1 MKRLAK
7 VISLLRSGAASRSA
21 DGRLVRTKIN
31 GKSYNISSDDD
42 YLDHVE
48 GEFEPEM
55 VSLFQLL
62 LQPTDTVLD
71 VGANI
76 GCTSLLFGDLAS
88 KVYSFEPSP
97 TTYRWLVQNVQRAK
111 LNNVE
116 PINLGLGK
124 DAGTFELTFA
134 PNNRSG
140 GFVSNLTSAS
150 EGHQLETITIAKG
163 DDFIS
168 ERQVTKVDFI
178 KIDVEG
184 FEQSVIEGLA
194 VTIARDQPIVVLELN
209 HWCLNAFQ
217 RTSVPDFFDFLRGVF
232 PYLYAVD
239 MRYTSN
245 LRDRLHREL
254 LPSFYDK
261 KDTRNLHD
269 QDAAYHVMY
278 RHILHGSSYPTLV
291 GAFKPTQ
298 LNALSST
305 FGIQLAGR
313 AGTMR

>member
-1 MKRLAK
+1 MKRFAK
-7 VISLLRSGAASRSA
+7 VISLLGLRGVIRSSEE
-21 DGRLVRTKIN
+21 RLVRTKIN
-31 GKSYNISSDDD
+31 GKPYSISSDDD

-55 VSLFQLL
+55 VSLFKSLV
-62 LQPTDTVLD
+62 QPTDTVLD
-71 VGANI
+71 IGANI
-76 GCTSLLFGDLAS
+76 GCTSLLFGDLAR

-97 TTYRWLVQNVQRAK
+97 TTHRWLIENVQRAK

-116 PINLGLGK
+116 PLNLGLGK

-140 GFVSNLTSAS
+140 GFVSNLTNAS
-150 EGHQLETITIAKG
+150 EGHQVEQITIAKG
-163 DDFIS
+163 DDFIR
-168 ERQVTKVDFI
+168 ERQIAKVDFI

-194 VTIARDQPIVVLELN
+194 ETIARDQPIVALELN

-217 RTSVPDFFDFLRGVF
+217 RTSVPDFFDFLRSVF

-245 LRDRLHREL
+245 LRDRLQREL
-254 LPSFYDK
+254 LPFLYDK
-261 KDTRNLHD
+261 KDAKNLHD
-269 QDAAYHVMY
+269 QNAAYHVMY

-291 GAFKPTQ
+291 GAFKPKQ
-298 LNALSST
+298 LSALSSM
-305 FGIQLAGR
+305 FGMQLAGR
-313 AGTMR
+313 GGY

>member
-7 VISLLRSGAASRSA
+7 LISAFRSRAAVDSPVE
-21 DGRLVRTKIN
+21 RLVRTKIN
-31 GKSYNISSDDD
+31 GKSYSISSDDD

-55 VSLFQLL
+55 VSLFQSL

-71 VGANI
+71 IGANI
-76 GCTSLLFGDLAS
+76 GCTSLLFGDLARQ
-88 KVYSFEPSP
+88 VYSFEPSP
-97 TTYRWLVQNVQRAK
+97 TTHRWLVENVQRAK

-116 PINLGLGK
+116 PLNLGLGK

-150 EGHQLETITIAKG
+150 EGHQVEQITIARG
-163 DDFIS
+163 DDFIR
-168 ERQVTKVDFI
+168 EHQIAKVDFI

-194 VTIARDQPIVVLELN
+194 ETIARDQPIVVLELN

-254 LPSFYDK
+254 FPSFYDK
-261 KDTRNLHD
+261 KDARNLHD

-291 GAFKPTQ
+291 GAFNPTQ
-298 LNALSST
+298 LTALSSL
-305 FGIQLAGR
+305 FRIQVARRGEM
-313 AGTMR
+313 MR

>member
-1 MKRLAK
+1 MKRFAK
-7 VISLLRSGAASRSA
+7 VISLLGLRGVIRSSEE
-21 DGRLVRTKIN
+21 RLVRTKIN
-31 GKSYNISSDDD
+31 GKPYSISSDDD

-55 VSLFQLL
+55 VSLFKSLI
-62 LQPTDTVLD
+62 QPTDTVLD
-71 VGANI
+71 IGANI
-76 GCTSLLFGDLAS
+76 GCTSLLFGDLAR

-97 TTYRWLVQNVQRAK
+97 TTHRWLVQNVRMAK

-140 GFVSNLTSAS
+140 GFVSNLTNAS
-150 EGHQLETITIAKG
+150 EGHQVEQITIAKG
-163 DDFIS
+163 DDFIR
-168 ERQVTKVDFI
+168 EHQIAKVDFI

-194 VTIARDQPIVVLELN
+194 STIVRDQPIVALELN

-217 RTSVPDFFDFLRGVF
+217 RTSVPDFFDFLRSVF

-239 MRYTSN
+239 MRYASN
-245 LRDRLHREL
+245 LRDRLQREL
-254 LPSFYDK
+254 LPFRYDK
-261 KDTRNLHD
+261 KDARNLHD

-298 LNALSST
+298 LNALSSK

-313 AGTMR
+313 EGY

>member
-1 MKRLAK
+1 L
-7 VISLLRSGAASRSA
+7 G
-21 DGRLVRTKIN
+21 
-31 GKSYNISSDDD
+31 
-42 YLDHVE
+42 
-48 GEFEPEM
+48 
-55 VSLFQLL
+55 
-62 LQPTDTVLD
+62 
-71 VGANI
+71 
-76 GCTSLLFGDLAS
+76 
-88 KVYSFEPSP
+88 
-97 TTYRWLVQNVQRAK
+97 
-111 LNNVE
+111 NVE
-116 PINLGLGK
+116 PLNLGLGK

-150 EGHQLETITIAKG
+150 EGHQVEQITIAKG
-163 DDFIS
+163 DDFIR
-168 ERQVTKVDFI
+168 ERQIAKVDFI

-194 VTIARDQPIVVLELN
+194 ATIARDQPVVALELN

-217 RTSVPDFFDFLRGVF
+217 RTSVPDFFDFLRSVF

-239 MRYTSN
+239 MRYTSH

-261 KDTRNLHD
+261 KDARNLHD

-291 GAFKPTQ
+291 GAFNPAQ
-298 LNALSST
+298 INALSAR
-305 FGIQLAGR
+305 FGIELAR
-313 AGTMR
+313 RERD

>member
-1 MKRLAK
+1 MKRFAK
-7 VISLLRSGAASRSA
+7 VISLLGLRGVIRSSEE
-21 DGRLVRTKIN
+21 RLVRTKIN
-31 GKSYNISSDDD
+31 GKPYSISSDDD

-55 VSLFQLL
+55 VSLFKSLV
-62 LQPTDTVLD
+62 QPTDTVLD
-71 VGANI
+71 IGANI
-76 GCTSLLFGDLAS
+76 GCTSLLFGDLAR

-97 TTYRWLVQNVQRAK
+97 TTHRWLIENVQRAK

-116 PINLGLGK
+116 PLNLGLGK

-140 GFVSNLTSAS
+140 GFVSNLTNAS
-150 EGHQLETITIAKG
+150 EGHQVEQITIAKG
-163 DDFIS
+163 DDFIR
-168 ERQVTKVDFI
+168 ERQIAKVDFI

-184 FEQSVIEGLA
+184 FEQSVIQGLA
-194 VTIARDQPIVVLELN
+194 ETIARDQPIVALELN

-217 RTSVPDFFDFLRGVF
+217 RTSVPDFFDFLRSVF

-245 LRDRLHREL
+245 LRDRLQREL
-254 LPSFYDK
+254 LPFLYDK
-261 KDTRNLHD
+261 KDAKNLHD
-269 QDAAYHVMY
+269 QNAAYHVMY

-291 GAFKPTQ
+291 GAFKPKQ
-298 LNALSST
+298 LSALSSM
-305 FGIQLAGR
+305 FGMQLAGR
-313 AGTMR
+313 GGY

>member
-7 VISLLRSGAASRSA
+7 VITLLRPRANVRSSEE
-21 DGRLVRTKIN
+21 RVVRTKID
-31 GKSYNISSDDD
+31 GKLYSVSSDDD

-55 VSLFQLL
+55 VSFFKSL
-62 LQPTDTVLD
+62 LQPSDTVLD
-71 VGANI
+71 IGANI
-76 GCTSLLFGDLAS
+76 GCTSLLFGSRAS

-97 TTYRWLVQNVQRAK
+97 TTYRWLVENVQRAK

-124 DAGTFELTFA
+124 EAGTFELTFA

-150 EGHQLETITIAKG
+150 EGHQVERITIARG
-163 DDFIS
+163 DDFIR
-168 ERQVTKVDFI
+168 EHQIAKVDFI

-194 VTIARDQPIVVLELN
+194 ATIARDQPIVALELN

-261 KDTRNLHD
+261 KDARNLHD

-291 GAFKPTQ
+291 GAFNPTQ
-298 LNALSST
+298 LTALSSLL
-305 FGIQLAGR
+305 GEQVARRGEM
-313 AGTMR
+313 MR

>member
-1 MKRLAK
+1 MKRFAK
-7 VISLLRSGAASRSA
+7 FISLLSSRANTRTSEE
-21 DGRLVRTKIN
+21 RRVRTKIN
-31 GKSYNISSDDD
+31 GKSYTISSDDD

-55 VSLFQLL
+55 VSLFKSL
-62 LQPTDTVLD
+62 LQPNDTVLD

-76 GCTSLLFGDLAS
+76 GCTSLLFGDLAR

-97 TTYRWLVQNVQRAK
+97 TTHRWLVENVQRAN

-124 DAGTFELTFA
+124 EAGTFELTFA

-150 EGHQLETITIAKG
+150 EGHQVEQITIAKG
-163 DDFIS
+163 DDFIG
-168 ERQVTKVDFI
+168 EHQIAQVDFI

-194 VTIARDQPIVVLELN
+194 ATIARDQPIVALELN

-217 RTSVPDFFDFLRGVF
+217 RTSVPDFFDFLRSVF

-245 LRDRLHREL
+245 LRDRLQREL
-254 LPSFYDK
+254 LPFLYDK
-261 KDTRNLHD
+261 KDARNLHD

-298 LNALSST
+298 LTALSSN
-305 FGIQLAGR
+305 FGIQLARREGY
-313 AGTMR
+313 

>member
-7 VISLLRSGAASRSA
+7 VITLLRPRANVRSSEE
-21 DGRLVRTKIN
+21 RVVRTKID
-31 GKSYNISSDDD
+31 GKLYSVSSDDD

-55 VSLFQLL
+55 VSFFKSL

-71 VGANI
+71 IGANI
-76 GCTSLLFGDLAS
+76 GCTSLLFGSRAG

-97 TTYRWLVQNVQRAK
+97 TTYRWLVENVQRAK

-116 PINLGLGK
+116 PINLGLGIE
-124 DAGTFELTFA
+124 AGTFELTFA

-150 EGHQLETITIAKG
+150 EGHQVEHITIARG
-163 DDFIS
+163 DDFIG
-168 ERQVTKVDFI
+168 ERQIAKVDFI

-184 FEQSVIEGLA
+184 FEQSVIEGLTQ
-194 VTIARDQPIVVLELN
+194 TIARDQPIVALELN

-217 RTSVPDFFDFLRGVF
+217 RTSVPDFFDFLRSVF

-254 LPSFYDK
+254 LPSFYNK
-261 KDTRNLHD
+261 KDAKNLHD
-269 QDAAYHVMY
+269 PDAAYHVMY

-291 GAFKPTQ
+291 GAFNPTQ
-298 LNALSST
+298 LNALSSML
-305 FGIQLAGR
+305 GIQVARRGEI
-313 AGTMR
+313 MR

>member
-1 MKRLAK
+1 MKRFAK
-7 VISLLRSGAASRSA
+7 VISLLGLRGVIRSSEE
-21 DGRLVRTKIN
+21 RLVRTKIN
-31 GKSYNISSDDD
+31 GKPYSISSDDD

-55 VSLFQLL
+55 VSLFKSLI
-62 LQPTDTVLD
+62 QPADTVLD
-71 VGANI
+71 IGANI
-76 GCTSLLFGDLAS
+76 GCTSLLFGDLAR

-97 TTYRWLVQNVQRAK
+97 TTHRWLVQNVRMAK

-140 GFVSNLTSAS
+140 GFVSNLTNAS
-150 EGHQLETITIAKG
+150 EGHQVEQITIAKG
-163 DDFIS
+163 DDFIR
-168 ERQVTKVDFI
+168 EHQIAKVDFI

-194 VTIARDQPIVVLELN
+194 ETIAREQPIVVLELN

-217 RTSVPDFFDFLRGVF
+217 RTSVPDFFDFLRSVF

-245 LRDRLHREL
+245 LRDRLQREL
-254 LPSFYDK
+254 LPFLYDK
-261 KDTRNLHD
+261 KDAKNLHD
-269 QDAAYHVMY
+269 QNAAYHVMY

-291 GAFKPTQ
+291 GAFKPKQ
-298 LNALSST
+298 LSALSSM
-305 FGIQLAGR
+305 FGTQLAGR
-313 AGTMR
+313 GGY

>member
-1 MKRLAK
+1 MKRIAK
-7 VISLLRSGAASRSA
+7 LISLFRTRAASRHPER
-21 DGRLVRTKIN
+21 RLVQTKIN
-31 GKSYNISSDDD
+31 GKSYSISSDDD

-48 GEFEPEM
+48 GAFEPEM
-55 VSLFQLL
+55 VSFFQSLL
-62 LQPTDTVLD
+62 LPTDTVLD
-71 VGANI
+71 IGANI
-76 GCTSLLFGDLAS
+76 GCTSLLFSDLAH

-97 TTYRWLVQNVQRAK
+97 STHRWLVENVQRAK

-116 PINLGLGK
+116 TINLGLGK
-124 DAGTFELTFA
+124 DAGSFELTFA

-150 EGHQLETITIAKG
+150 EGHQVEKITIARG
-163 DDFIS
+163 DDFMREHQIA
-168 ERQVTKVDFI
+168 KVDFI

-194 VTIARDQPIVVLELN
+194 ATIARDQPIVALELN

-254 LPSFYDK
+254 MPSFYNK
-261 KDTRNLHD
+261 KDARNLHD

-291 GAFKPTQ
+291 GAFNPTQ
-298 LNALSST
+298 LTALSSLL
-305 FGIQLAGR
+305 GEQVARRGEM
-313 AGTMR
+313 MR

>member
-1 MKRLAK
+1 M
-7 VISLLRSGAASRSA
+7 SLLRTRVATRSSEE
-21 DGRLVRTKIN
+21 RLVRTKIN
-31 GKSYNISSDDD
+31 GKSYGISSDDD

-55 VSLFQLL
+55 VSLFKSL

-76 GCTSLLFGDLAS
+76 GCTSLLFGDLAR

-97 TTYRWLVQNVQRAK
+97 TTYRWLVENVQRAK

-116 PINLGLGK
+116 TINLGLGK
-124 DAGTFELTFA
+124 EAGTFELTFA

-150 EGHQLETITIAKG
+150 EGHQVEQITIVRG

-168 ERQVTKVDFI
+168 ERKIAKVDFI

-194 VTIARDQPIVVLELN
+194 ATIARDQPIVALELN

-217 RTSVPDFFDFLRGVF
+217 RTAVPDFFDFLRSVF

-239 MRYTSN
+239 MRYVSN
-245 LRDRLHREL
+245 LRDRLRREL
-254 LPSFYDK
+254 LPFLYEK
-261 KDTRNLHD
+261 KDARNLHD

-291 GAFKPTQ
+291 GAFKPIQ

-313 AGTMR
+313 EEMMR

>member
-7 VISLLRSGAASRSA
+7 VITLLRPRANVRSSEE
-21 DGRLVRTKIN
+21 RVVRTKID
-31 GKSYNISSDDD
+31 GKLYSVSSDDD

-55 VSLFQLL
+55 VSFFKSL
-62 LQPTDTVLD
+62 LQPSDTVLD
-71 VGANI
+71 IGANI
-76 GCTSLLFGDLAS
+76 GCTSLLFGSLAS

-97 TTYRWLVQNVQRAK
+97 TTYRWLVENVQRAK

-124 DAGTFELTFA
+124 EAGTFELTFA

-150 EGHQLETITIAKG
+150 EGHQVEHITIARG
-163 DDFIS
+163 DDFIG
-168 ERQVTKVDFI
+168 ERQIAKVDFI

-184 FEQSVIEGLA
+184 FEQSVIEGLTQ
-194 VTIARDQPIVVLELN
+194 TIARDQPIVALELN

-217 RTSVPDFFDFLRGVF
+217 RTSVPDFFDFLRSVF

-254 LPSFYDK
+254 LPSFYNK
-261 KDTRNLHD
+261 KDAKNLHD
-269 QDAAYHVMY
+269 PDAAYHVMY

-291 GAFKPTQ
+291 GAFNPTQ
-298 LNALSST
+298 LNALSSML
-305 FGIQLAGR
+305 GIQVARRGEI
-313 AGTMR
+313 MR

>member
-1 MKRLAK
+1 MKRFAK
-7 VISLLRSGAASRSA
+7 VISLLGLRGVIRSSEE
-21 DGRLVRTKIN
+21 RLVRTKIN
-31 GKSYNISSDDD
+31 GKPYSISSDDD

-55 VSLFQLL
+55 VSLFKSLV
-62 LQPTDTVLD
+62 QPTDTVLD
-71 VGANI
+71 IGANI
-76 GCTSLLFGDLAS
+76 GCTSLLFGDLAR

-97 TTYRWLVQNVQRAK
+97 TTHRWLIENVQRAK

-116 PINLGLGK
+116 PLNLGLGK

-140 GFVSNLTSAS
+140 GFVSNLTNAS
-150 EGHQLETITIAKG
+150 EGHQVEQITIAKG
-163 DDFIS
+163 DDFIR
-168 ERQVTKVDFI
+168 ERQIAKVDFI

-194 VTIARDQPIVVLELN
+194 ETIARDQPIVALELN

-217 RTSVPDFFDFLRGVF
+217 RTSVPDFFDFLRSVF

-239 MRYTSN
+239 MRYTRN
-245 LRDRLHREL
+245 LRDRLQREL
-254 LPSFYDK
+254 LPFLYDK
-261 KDTRNLHD
+261 KDAKNLHD
-269 QDAAYHVMY
+269 QNAAYHVMY

-291 GAFKPTQ
+291 GAFKPKQ
-298 LNALSST
+298 LSALSSM
-305 FGIQLAGR
+305 FGMQLAGR
-313 AGTMR
+313 GGY

>member
-1 MKRLAK
+1 MKRFAK
-7 VISLLRSGAASRSA
+7 VISLLGLRGVIRSSEE
-21 DGRLVRTKIN
+21 RLVRTKIN
-31 GKSYNISSDDD
+31 GKPYSISSDDD

-55 VSLFQLL
+55 VSLFKSLI
-62 LQPTDTVLD
+62 QPTDTVLD
-71 VGANI
+71 IGANI
-76 GCTSLLFGDLAS
+76 GCTSLLFGDLAR

-97 TTYRWLVQNVQRAK
+97 TTHRWLVQNVRMAK

-140 GFVSNLTSAS
+140 GFVSNLTNAS
-150 EGHQLETITIAKG
+150 EGHQVEQITIAKG
-163 DDFIS
+163 DDFIR
-168 ERQVTKVDFI
+168 EQQIAKVDFI

-194 VTIARDQPIVVLELN
+194 ETIAREQPIVALELN

-217 RTSVPDFFDFLRGVF
+217 RTSVPDFFDFLRSVF

-245 LRDRLHREL
+245 LRDRLQREL
-254 LPSFYDK
+254 LPFLYDK
-261 KDTRNLHD
+261 KDAKNLHD
-269 QDAAYHVMY
+269 QNAAYHVMY

-291 GAFKPTQ
+291 GAFKPKQ
-298 LNALSST
+298 LSALSSM
-305 FGIQLAGR
+305 FGMQLAGR
-313 AGTMR
+313 GGY

>member
-7 VISLLRSGAASRSA
+7 VITLLRPRANVRSSEE
-21 DGRLVRTKIN
+21 RVVRTKID
-31 GKSYNISSDDD
+31 GKLYSVSSDDD

-55 VSLFQLL
+55 VSFFKSL
-62 LQPTDTVLD
+62 LQPSDTVLD
-71 VGANI
+71 IGANI
-76 GCTSLLFGDLAS
+76 GCTSLLFGSLAS

-97 TTYRWLVQNVQRAK
+97 TTYRWLVENVQRAK

-124 DAGTFELTFA
+124 EAGTFELTFA

-150 EGHQLETITIAKG
+150 EGHQVEHITIARG
-163 DDFIS
+163 DGFIR
-168 ERQVTKVDFI
+168 EHQIAKVDFI

-194 VTIARDQPIVVLELN
+194 ATIARDQPIVALELN

-239 MRYTSN
+239 MRYTHN

-261 KDTRNLHD
+261 KDARNLHD

-291 GAFKPTQ
+291 GAFNPTQ
-298 LNALSST
+298 LTALSSLL
-305 FGIQLAGR
+305 GIQVAQRGVM
-313 AGTMR
+313 MR

>member
-1 MKRLAK
+1 MKRFAK
-7 VISLLRSGAASRSA
+7 VISLLGLRGVIRSSEE
-21 DGRLVRTKIN
+21 RLVRTKIN
-31 GKSYNISSDDD
+31 GKPYSISSDDD

-55 VSLFQLL
+55 VSLFKSLI
-62 LQPTDTVLD
+62 QPTDTVLD
-71 VGANI
+71 IGANI
-76 GCTSLLFGDLAS
+76 GCTSLLFGDLAR

-97 TTYRWLVQNVQRAK
+97 TTHRWLIENVQRAK

-140 GFVSNLTSAS
+140 GFVSNLTNAS
-150 EGHQLETITIAKG
+150 EGHQVEQITIAKG
-163 DDFIS
+163 DDFIR
-168 ERQVTKVDFI
+168 ERQIAKVDFI

-184 FEQSVIEGLA
+184 FEQSVIQGLA
-194 VTIARDQPIVVLELN
+194 ETIARDQPIVALELN

-217 RTSVPDFFDFLRGVF
+217 RTSVPDFFDFLRSVF

-245 LRDRLHREL
+245 LRDRLQREL
-254 LPSFYDK
+254 LPFLYDK
-261 KDTRNLHD
+261 KDAKNLHD
-269 QDAAYHVMY
+269 QNAAYHVMY

-291 GAFKPTQ
+291 GAFKPKQ
-298 LNALSST
+298 LSALSSM
-305 FGIQLAGR
+305 FGMQLAGR
-313 AGTMR
+313 GGY

>member
-7 VISLLRSGAASRSA
+7 LISAFRSPAAVESS
-21 DGRLVRTKIN
+21 GERLVHTKIN
-31 GKSYNISSDDD
+31 GKSYGISSDDD
-42 YLDHVE
+42 YLDHVA

-55 VSLFQLL
+55 VSLFQSL

-71 VGANI
+71 IGANI
-76 GCTSLLFGDLAS
+76 GCTSLLFGDLARQ
-88 KVYSFEPSP
+88 VYSFEPSP
-97 TTYRWLVQNVQRAK
+97 TTHRWLVENVQRAK
-111 LNNVE
+111 LNNIE
-116 PINLGLGK
+116 PLNLGLGK

-140 GFVSNLTSAS
+140 GFVSNLISAS
-150 EGHQLETITIAKG
+150 EGHQVEQITIARG
-163 DDFIS
+163 DDFMREHQIA
-168 ERQVTKVDFI
+168 KVDFI

-194 VTIARDQPIVVLELN
+194 ETIARDQPIVALELN

-261 KDTRNLHD
+261 KDVRNLHN

-291 GAFKPTQ
+291 GAFSPTQ
-298 LNALSST
+298 LTALSSL
-305 FGIQLAGR
+305 FGIQVARRGEM
-313 AGTMR
+313 MR

>member
-1 MKRLAK
+1 MKRFAK
-7 VISLLRSGAASRSA
+7 VISLLGLRGVIRSSEE
-21 DGRLVRTKIN
+21 RLVRTKIN
-31 GKSYNISSDDD
+31 GKPYSISSDDD

-55 VSLFQLL
+55 VSLFKSLI
-62 LQPTDTVLD
+62 QPTDTVLD
-71 VGANI
+71 IGANI
-76 GCTSLLFGDLAS
+76 GCTSLLFGDLAR

-97 TTYRWLVQNVQRAK
+97 TTHRWLVQNVRMAK

-140 GFVSNLTSAS
+140 GFVSNLTNAS
-150 EGHQLETITIAKG
+150 EGHQVEQITIAKG
-163 DDFIS
+163 DDFIR
-168 ERQVTKVDFI
+168 ERQIAKVDFI

-184 FEQSVIEGLA
+184 FEQSVIQGLA
-194 VTIARDQPIVVLELN
+194 ETIARDQPIVALELN

-217 RTSVPDFFDFLRGVF
+217 RTSVPDFFDFLRSVF

-239 MRYTSN
+239 MRYTRN
-245 LRDRLHREL
+245 LRDRLQREL
-254 LPSFYDK
+254 LPFLYDK
-261 KDTRNLHD
+261 KDAKNLHD
-269 QDAAYHVMY
+269 QNAAYHVMY

-291 GAFKPTQ
+291 GAFKPKQ
-298 LNALSST
+298 LSALSSM
-305 FGIQLAGR
+305 FGMQLAGR
-313 AGTMR
+313 GGY

>member
-1 MKRLAK
+1 MKRIAK
-7 VISLLRSGAASRSA
+7 LISLFRTRAASRHPER
-21 DGRLVRTKIN
+21 RLVQTKIN
-31 GKSYNISSDDD
+31 GKSYSISSDDD

-55 VSLFQLL
+55 VSLFKSLL
-62 LQPTDTVLD
+62 KPSDTVLD
-71 VGANI
+71 IGANI
-76 GCTSLLFGDLAS
+76 GCTTLFFGDLAR

-97 TTYRWLVQNVQRAK
+97 TTHRWLVENVQRAK

-116 PINLGLGK
+116 AINLGLGK

-150 EGHQLETITIAKG
+150 EGHQVEKITIAKG
-163 DDFIS
+163 DDFVRDHQIA
-168 ERQVTKVDFI
+168 KVHFI

-194 VTIARDQPIVVLELN
+194 ETIARDQPIVALELN

-245 LRDRLHREL
+245 LRDRLYREL

-261 KDTRNLHD
+261 KDARNLHD
-269 QDAAYHVMY
+269 QDAAYHAMY

-298 LNALSST
+298 LDTLSST
-305 FGIQLAGR
+305 FGIQIAGR
-313 AGTMR
+313 KEMMR

>member
-1 MKRLAK
+1 MKRFAK
-7 VISLLRSGAASRSA
+7 VISLLGLRGVIRSSEE
-21 DGRLVRTKIN
+21 RLVRTKIN
-31 GKSYNISSDDD
+31 GKPYSISSDDD

-55 VSLFQLL
+55 VSLFKSLI
-62 LQPTDTVLD
+62 QPTDTVLD
-71 VGANI
+71 IGANI
-76 GCTSLLFGDLAS
+76 GCTSLLFGDLAR

-97 TTYRWLVQNVQRAK
+97 TTHRWLVQNVRMAK

-140 GFVSNLTSAS
+140 GFVSNLTNAS
-150 EGHQLETITIAKG
+150 EGHQVEQITIAKG
-163 DDFIS
+163 DDFIR
-168 ERQVTKVDFI
+168 EHQIAKVDFI

-184 FEQSVIEGLA
+184 FEQSVIQGLA
-194 VTIARDQPIVVLELN
+194 ETIARDQSIVALELN

-217 RTSVPDFFDFLRGVF
+217 RTSVPDFFDFLRSVF

-239 MRYTSN
+239 MRYTRN
-245 LRDRLHREL
+245 LRDRLQREL
-254 LPSFYDK
+254 LPFLYDK
-261 KDTRNLHD
+261 KDAKNLHD
-269 QDAAYHVMY
+269 QNAAYHVMY

-291 GAFKPTQ
+291 GAFKPKQ
-298 LNALSST
+298 LSALSSM
-305 FGIQLAGR
+305 FGMQLAGR
-313 AGTMR
+313 GGY

>member
-1 MKRLAK
+1 MKRFAK
-7 VISLLRSGAASRSA
+7 VISLLIPRPARPPSQE
-21 DGRLVRTKIN
+21 RLVQTKIN
-31 GKSYNISSDDD
+31 GKSYSISSDDD

-48 GEFEPEM
+48 GAFEPEM
-55 VSLFQLL
+55 VSLFQSL

-71 VGANI
+71 IGANI
-76 GCTSLLFGDLAS
+76 GCTSILFGDLTR

-116 PINLGLGK
+116 LINLGLGK

-150 EGHQLETITIAKG
+150 EGHQVEKISIAKG

-168 ERQVTKVDFI
+168 EHQIAKVDFI

-194 VTIARDQPIVVLELN
+194 ATIARDQPIVVLELN

-217 RTSVPDFFDFLRGVF
+217 RTSVPDFFDFLRSVF

-245 LRDRLHREL
+245 LRDRLRREI
-254 LPSFYDK
+254 LPFLYDK
-261 KDTRNLHD
+261 KDAKNLHH
-269 QDAAYHVMY
+269 QDDAYHVMY

-291 GAFKPTQ
+291 GAFNLTQ
-298 LNALSST
+298 LDALSSK
-305 FGIQLAGR
+305 FGMQLAR
-313 AGTMR
+313 RE

>member
-1 MKRLAK
+1 MKRFAK
-7 VISLLRSGAASRSA
+7 VMSLLRTRVATRSSEE
-21 DGRLVRTKIN
+21 RLVRTKIN
-31 GKSYNISSDDD
+31 GKSYGISSDDD

-55 VSLFQLL
+55 VSLFKSL

-76 GCTSLLFGDLAS
+76 GCTSLLFGDLAR

-97 TTYRWLVQNVQRAK
+97 TTYRWLVENVQGAK

-116 PINLGLGK
+116 TINLGLGK
-124 DAGTFELTFA
+124 EAGTFELTFA

-150 EGHQLETITIAKG
+150 EGHQVEQITIVRG

-168 ERQVTKVDFI
+168 ERKIDKVDFI

-194 VTIARDQPIVVLELN
+194 ATIARDQPIVALELN

-217 RTSVPDFFDFLRGVF
+217 RTAVPDFFDFLRSVF

-239 MRYTSN
+239 MRYVSN
-245 LRDRLHREL
+245 LRDRLRREL
-254 LPSFYDK
+254 LPFLYDK
-261 KDTRNLHD
+261 KDARNLHD

-291 GAFKPTQ
+291 GAFKPIQ

-313 AGTMR
+313 EEMMR

>member
-1 MKRLAK
+1 MKRFGK
-7 VISLLRSGAASRSA
+7 VLSLLRSRASAGSPQE
-21 DGRLVRTKIN
+21 RLVRSNIN
-31 GKSYNISSDDD
+31 EKSYSISSDDD

-55 VSLFQLL
+55 VSLFKAL

-71 VGANI
+71 IGANI
-76 GCTSLLFGDLAS
+76 GCTSLLFGDLAR

-97 TTYRWLVQNVQRAK
+97 TTYRWLVENVQRAK
-111 LNNVE
+111 LGNVE
-116 PINLGLGK
+116 PLNLGLGK

-140 GFVSNLTSAS
+140 GFVSNLTNAS
-150 EGHQLETITIAKG
+150 EGHQVEKITIAKG
-163 DDFIS
+163 DDFIR
-168 ERQVTKVDFI
+168 EHQIAKVDFI

-194 VTIARDQPIVVLELN
+194 ATIARDQPVVALELN

-245 LRDRLHREL
+245 LRDRLKREL
-254 LPSFYDK
+254 LPFRYDK
-261 KDTRNLHD
+261 KDARNLHD

-298 LNALSST
+298 LNALSSM

-313 AGTMR
+313 NGY

>member
-1 MKRLAK
+1 
-7 VISLLRSGAASRSA
+7 
-21 DGRLVRTKIN
+21 
-31 GKSYNISSDDD
+31 
-42 YLDHVE
+42 
-48 GEFEPEM
+48 
-55 VSLFQLL
+55 
-62 LQPTDTVLD
+62 
-71 VGANI
+71 
-76 GCTSLLFGDLAS
+76 
-88 KVYSFEPSP
+88 
-97 TTYRWLVQNVQRAK
+97 
-111 LNNVE
+111 
-116 PINLGLGK
+116 
-124 DAGTFELTFA
+124 LTFA

-150 EGHQLETITIAKG
+150 EGHQVERITIARG
-163 DDFIS
+163 DDFIR
-168 ERQVTKVDFI
+168 ERQIAKVDFI

-194 VTIARDQPIVVLELN
+194 ATIARDQPIVALELN

-254 LPSFYDK
+254 MPSFYDK
-261 KDTRNLHD
+261 KDARNLHD

-291 GAFKPTQ
+291 GAFNPTQ
-298 LNALSST
+298 LTALSSLL
-305 FGIQLAGR
+305 GEQVARRGEM
-313 AGTMR
+313 MR

>member
-1 MKRLAK
+1 MKRFAK
-7 VISLLRSGAASRSA
+7 VMSLLRTRAANRSSEE
-21 DGRLVRTKIN
+21 RLVRTKIN
-31 GKSYNISSDDD
+31 GKSYGISSDDD

-55 VSLFQLL
+55 VSLFKTL

-76 GCTSLLFGDLAS
+76 GCTSLLFGDLAR

-97 TTYRWLVQNVQRAK
+97 TTYRWLVENVQRAK

-116 PINLGLGK
+116 TINLGLGK
-124 DAGTFELTFA
+124 EAGTFELTFA

-150 EGHQLETITIAKG
+150 EGHQVEKITIEKG
-163 DDFIS
+163 DDFIR
-168 ERQVTKVDFI
+168 ERQIAKVDFI

-194 VTIARDQPIVVLELN
+194 ATIARDQPIVALELN

-261 KDTRNLHD
+261 KDARNLHD

-291 GAFKPTQ
+291 GAFNPTQ
-298 LNALSST
+298 LTALSST
-305 FGIQLAGR
+305 FSIQLAGR
-313 AGTMR
+313 EEMMR